1 MLQADKLIKE
11 AFLTANW
18 FIEDRPSLNGC
29 SFTDLPT
36 SIYLWDGVVTGYFS
50 WRSRYFMGCS
60 GLGGRLVENW
70 TGFLPMASWQ
80 FFLYVTKLT

>member
-18 FIEDRPSLNGC
+18 
-29 SFTDLPT
+29 FTDLPT

>member
-29 SFTDLPT
+29 SSTNLPT
-36 SIYLWDGVVTGYFS
+36 SIYSWDGVVTGYFS
-50 WRSRYFMGCS
+50 WRSRYFVGCS
-60 GLGGRLVENW
+60 WKTDWVSPD
-70 TGFLPMASWQ
+70 GFVAI
-80 FFLYVTKLT
+80 FFVHHQADLTMDF